1 MHHATTNAQAIK
13 TAIESS
19 VAYFIGIAS
28 EKHNRHFDIPKITYK
43 TKGTCGGKA
52 WGHEWRIDFNMGL
65 IVDNMN
71 EYLNQVVPHEIA
83 HLIVHA
89 IHGTEYK
96 RTRGGMRRVSHG
108 TRFYKVMREFG
119 VDETR
124 CHSMDTSKVKR
135 ATRKTKKFQY
145 KCACGTLLEMGA
157 IRHKKQQQMARYTH
171 RCAVGHLGLEYIKQV
186 A

>member
-1 MHHATTNAQAIK
+1 MQHVTTNTQAVK
-13 TAIESS
+13 TAIEAS
-19 VAYFIGIAS
+19 VRHFINIAS
-28 EKHNRHFDIPKITYK
+28 EKHNRQFDMPEITFK
-43 TKGTCGGKA
+43 TRGTCGGKA
-52 WGHEWRIDFNMGL
+52 WGRDWRVDFNMGL

-89 IHGTEYK
+89 IHGVEYK
-96 RTRGGMRRVSHG
+96 QTRRGRQRVSHG
-108 TRFYKVMREFG
+108 ARFYKVMREFG

-124 CHSMDTSKVKR
+124 THQMDTSKVKQ
-135 ATRKTKKFQY
+135 AKRKTKKFQY
-145 KCACGTLLEMGA
+145 KCACGEMLTMGA
-157 IRHKKQQQMARYTH
+157 IRHKKQQAMPRYTH

>member
-1 MHHATTNAQAIK
+1 MHHATTNTLAVQ
-13 TAIESS
+13 TAIEAS
-19 VAYFIGIAS
+19 VAHFISIAS
-28 EKHNRHFDIPKITYK
+28 EKHNRHFDMPTITYK
-43 TKGTCGGKA
+43 TRGTCGGKA
-52 WGHEWRIDFNMGL
+52 WGRDWRVDFNMGL

-71 EYLNQVVPHEIA
+71 EYLQQVVPHEVA

-124 CHSMDTSKVKR
+124 CHSMDTSKVKQK
-135 ATRKTKKFQY
+135 TRTTKKF
-145 KCACGTLLEMGA
+145 ACMCTGCGDTFTVGTVRKNKIERGVVY
-157 IRHKKQQQMARYTH
+157 RH
-171 RCAVGHLGLEYIKQV
+171 RCGGGKSPQPIVLT
-186 A
+186 

>member
-1 MHHATTNAQAIK
+1 MQHITTNVQAVK
-13 TAIESS
+13 TAIEAS
-19 VAYFIGIAS
+19 VAHFINIAS
-28 EKHNRHFDIPKITYK
+28 EKHNRTFDIPTITYK

-52 WGHEWRIDFNMGL
+52 WGRDWRVDFNMGL

-71 EYLNQVVPHEIA
+71 EYLNQVVPHEVA

-96 RTRGGMRRVSHG
+96 HTRAGMRRVSHG

-124 CHSMDTSKVKR
+124 THSMDTSKVARKR
-135 ATRKTKKFQY
+135 NTKKF
-145 KCACGTLLEMGA
+145 KVVCTGCGGEFEFGTVRKNKMERGVVY
-157 IRHKKQQQMARYTH
+157 RHGCGGTMVFA
-171 RCAVGHLGLEYIKQV
+171 
-186 A
+186 